1 MRRHPVI
8 LGLFLLCLVGAGI
21 LLAFSLLGGA
31 RTGGSVLS
39 TAPRVGVVPIEGVLS
54 ASREIVESL
63 EKMARDDGIRA
74 VVLRIDSPGGGVV
87 VAQEIYGAI
96 LEARKKKKV
105 VASLQS
111 VAASGGYLIACGAD
125 RIVANPGSITGSIST
140 IMHLANAEE
149 LLKKIG
155 IKSTVVKTGRYKDIG
170 SPTREITAEERALLQ
185 AMLDDVHDQ
194 FLEAVA
200 TARKIP
206 KEELRPI
213 ADGRVFSGRQALQ
226 WKLVDDLG
234 DFRFAVALACKLAET
249 EGEPELVYPSR
260 KGGRIRDLLLQEA
273 AGMVF
278 GVAGAPRPGTPGAY
292 YLLPGVTVGA
302 DRS

>member
-1 MRRHPVI
+1 M
-8 LGLFLLCLVGAGI
+8 
-21 LLAFSLLGGA
+21 
-31 RTGGSVLS
+31 
-39 TAPRVGVVPIEGVLS
+39 
-54 ASREIVESL
+54 
-63 EKMARDDGIRA
+63 
-74 VVLRIDSPGGGVV
+74 
-87 VAQEIYGAI
+87 
-96 LEARKKKKV
+96 
-105 VASLQS
+105 
-111 VAASGGYLIACGAD
+111 IACGAD

-273 AGMVF
+273 AGMLF